1 MDPLLRDA
9 ARPARLRVGVV
20 GAGRVG
26 AVLGAALRR
35 AGHSVVAASA
45 VSEASRAR
53 AAALLPGVPVR
64 PVDDVAQAADL
75 VLLTVPDDALADLV
89 AGLVATGALRRGT
102 LLAHTSGRHG
112 LAVLEPAVGAG
123 ALPLAVHPALPFS
136 GTAVDL
142 ERLVG
147 AAFGVT
153 AAEPLLPIA
162 EALVLEMGGEPVR
175 LTEQQRPLWHAAL
188 AHGANHLTTLVASAA
203 DLLRAAGVA
212 EPGPVLAPLLGSA
225 LDGALHRGDVA
236 LTGPVARGD
245 AGTVA
250 AHLAALAAV
259 APEVLP
265 SYVAMARLTA
275 DRALASGRLDPARAG
290 ELLAVLGSVS
300 R

>member
-1 MDPLLRDA
+1 
-9 ARPARLRVGVV
+9 VGVV

-35 AGHSVVAASA
+35 AGHALVAVSA
-45 VSEASRAR
+45 VSQASRDR
-53 AAALLPGVPVR
+53 AEALLPGVPVR
-64 PVDDVAQAADL
+64 PVDDVVRGADL
-75 VLLTVPDDALADLV
+75 VLLTVPDDALGALV
-89 AGLVATGALRRGT
+89 TGLVATGALQRGT
-102 LLAHTSGRHG
+102 LVAHTSGLHG
-112 LAVLEPAVGAG
+112 LAVLEPALAAG
-123 ALPLAVHPALPFS
+123 ALPLALHPALPFA

-153 AAEPLLPIA
+153 APEPLLPVA
-162 EALVLEMGGEPVR
+162 EALVLEMGGEPVL

-203 DLLRAAGVA
+203 DLLRAAGVD

-225 LDGALHRGDVA
+225 LDGALRRGDAA

-250 AHLAALAAV
+250 AHLAALAAA

-275 DRALASGRLDPARAG
+275 DRALASGRLDPDRAG
-290 ELLAVLGSVS
+290 ALLSVLGSVPRS
-300 R
+300 